1 MTDLLRRF
9 EGFLEPSSREW
20 DLVSQLDSSKLP
32 RHIAV
37 IMDGNGRWAQ
47 VRRLPR
53 VAGHREGSKAVR
65 AVIETSARLGIPVLT
80 LYAFSAE
87 NWKRPASEVGTLMSL
102 LEEYLRKELH
112 TLQENDIS
120 FHAIGRI
127 HELPASVQRELKET
141 ETATAANQGMK
152 LVIALNYSGRLELV
166 DAVNRLLTKD
176 RREPVTE
183 QELTE
188 NLYTAGL
195 PDPDLMIR
203 TSGEMRISNF
213 LLWQIAYSEIYVTDV
228 LWPDFRPTHLLEAV
242 LNFQRRERRY
252 GGIRSASVLKTR

>member
-9 EGFLEPSSREW
+9 EGYIEPSSREW
-20 DLVSQLDSSKLP
+20 QLVTQLDSAKLP
-32 RHIAV
+32 QHIAV

-47 VRRLPR
+47 CRRLPR
-53 VAGHREGSKAVR
+53 VAGHKEGSKAVR

-87 NWKRPASEVGTLMSL
+87 NWKRPASEVGTLMNL

-120 FHAIGRI
+120 FRAIGRI
-127 HELPASVQRELKET
+127 QELAPSVQRELRET
-141 ETATAANQGMK
+141 ETATAANRGMK

-166 DAVNRLLTKD
+166 DAVNRLLSKAS
-176 RREPVTE
+176 REPITE
-183 QELTE
+183 QDLSQ

-228 LWPDFRPTHLLEAV
+228 LWPDFRPAHLLEAV

-252 GGIRSASVLKTR
+252 GGIRSASVLNIR